1 MLQSQISPTTTCRP
15 PDDFLTV
22 CVYLVPGFFLTVLVL
37 TECVGCPSKRASC
50 PELSPTVPQA
60 FRDMPP
66 KHGEDVTA
74 PGRRGWTK
82 LG

>member
-1 MLQSQISPTTTCRP
+1 MPIETR
-15 PDDFLTV
+15 
-22 CVYLVPGFFLTVLVL
+22 LVP
-37 TECVGCPSKRASC
+37 RAVA
-50 PELSPTVPQA
+50 TVPQA